1 MASIVAVELASF
13 TLADGVSE
21 VTLLDERERLKT
33 DFLAKTDGY
42 LGRMLV
48 KNGHKRWADIV
59 YWQSTVQAEKAM
71 EHIASSEVGRRYF
84 TCMATGDHDDLAHAG
99 PLIEVSRRS
108 DTSVVRRVAY
118 NGWHS
123 ITER

>member
-21 VTLLDERERLKT
+21 AMLLDERERVKT

-48 KNGHKRWADIV
+48 KKDRRTWADIV
-59 YWQSTVQAEKAM
+59 YWQSMAQAEKAM
-71 EHIASSEVGRRYF
+71 EHIASSEACRRYF
-84 TCMATGDHDDLAHAG
+84 TCMAAEDHNDPTHGA
-99 PLIEVSRRS
+99 
-108 DTSVVRRVAY
+108 TSCKTIRPSGISGVRHVVY
-118 NGWHS
+118 NGS
-123 ITER
+123 LSFAER